1 MKELKWNYDETTA
14 YWANRGILPFPPS
27 PQKQFEGSPL
37 VENSWKKHLINN
49 SFPEYCRHPNKPG
62 YLLCSPSN
70 IIRCFKNDK
79 VLEALVLTIV
89 WGAMT
94 RTKGK
99 SIYTQPN
106 KIIEEVLLKCMEL
119 TKRKNSV
126 MDSWNLLVNELKW
139 SAVITSKCLHF
150 LVRSLDYE
158 INPPVPID
166 NTVII
171 KKVWPKF
178 KELVKGQR
186 ISGDPSMYEGWW
198 SYDAS
203 WDAYNRYMTAI
214 NCWSKLKGW
223 TTTQIENTIF
233 KVFY

>member
-1 MKELKWNYDETTA
+1 MNELKWNYDETTA
-14 YWANRGILPFPPS
+14 YWANRVTFPLLPNT
-27 PQKQFEGSPL
+27 QKQFEGSPL
-37 VENSWKKHLINN
+37 VENSWKKHIINN
-49 SFPEYCRHPNKPG
+49 SFPEYCHHPYKPG
-62 YLLCSPSN
+62 HLLCSPSN
-70 IIRCFKNDK
+70 IIKCFKNDK

-89 WGAMT
+89 WGGMT

-99 SIYTQPN
+99 IYTQPN
-106 KIIEEVLLKCMEL
+106 KTIEEILLKCMKL
-119 TKRKNSV
+119 TKAKNSV

-150 LVRSLDYE
+150 LVRSLGYE

-166 NTVII
+166 NAVII

-178 KELVKGQR
+178 KEMIRCQR
-186 ISGDPSMYEGWW
+186 RTGEPIMCEIWW
-198 SYDAS
+198 SDNAS

-214 NCWSKLKGW
+214 SCWSKPKGW

-233 KVFY
+233 EMYH